1 MTAIQHFGPLAT
13 LPDGRRN
20 PLTHAVRAGD
30 FIFVSGLMPKSAD
43 GQIVTGSIAEQT
55 ANVMQ
60 RLIAMLGEADCSLE
74 DVVKVTAWLT
84 DRKDFVAFNET
95 YGSFFT
101 GAMPARSAVRCDLLL
116 PGALL
121 ELEAIAYKP
130 LPG

>member
-1 MTAIQHFGPLAT
+1 MTVIQHFGPAAT
-13 LPDGRRN
+13 LPGGQRN

-30 FIFVSGLMPKSAD
+30 FVFVSGLMPKSAD
-43 GQIVTGSIAEQT
+43 GQIVTGPIGEQT

-60 RLIAMLGEADCSLE
+60 RLTAMLEEAGCTLD

-84 DRKDFVAFNET
+84 DREDFAAFNET
-95 YGSFFT
+95 YASFFA

-116 PGALL
+116 PGARL

-130 LPG
+130 LAG

>member
-1 MTAIQHFGPLAT
+1 MTAIRHFGPTAT
-13 LPDGRRN
+13 LPDGQRN

-30 FIFVSGLMPKSAD
+30 FVFVSGLMSKSAD
-43 GQIVTGSIAEQT
+43 GQIVTGSIAAQT

-60 RLIAMLGEADCSLE
+60 RLTAMLAEADCSLE

-84 DRKDFVAFNET
+84 DREDFVAFNET
-95 YGSFFT
+95 YASFFT

-116 PGALL
+116 PGARL

-130 LPG
+130 LAA